1 MAMTPVRPARLL
13 LAILCCFL
21 LSEQTNATAHTVP
34 APAIYKIISI
44 IVNPSGM
51 AVVGR
56 DTLTVTQLTPE
67 LQRRLWKSY
76 LGTGKMYDALKVIFA
91 GDVPEEVRKVVL
103 ESVHE
108 AQQKALMDYCLDKH
122 QKRFEN
128 LSSGQQKKIRKQF
141 PVLFQESLE

>member
-1 MAMTPVRPARLL
+1 MTPVRPARLL
-13 LAILCCFL
+13 LAILCCLL
-21 LSEQTNATAHTVP
+21 LSQQTNATTHAVP

-44 IVNPSGM
+44 IVDPSGM

-56 DTLTVTQLTPE
+56 DTLTVTQLTTE
-67 LQRRLWKSY
+67 IQRRLWKSY

-91 GDVPEEVRKVVL
+91 GDVAEEVKKVVL

-108 AQQKALMDYCLDKH
+108 AQQKALTEYCIDKH
-122 QKRFEN
+122 RKRFEN

-141 PVLFQESLE
+141 PVLFQEGLE